1 MGWNVRISSAFQPA
15 DATPVF
21 LPCLLR
27 VLLPSTRLYGASS
40 PLFFWGGLFTFYPLN
55 FFTCFIYSLASL
67 TVQFFVDGIMMSS
80 FFTPRGARRC
90 STSPRHPASA
100 RVLSLSLLLGLSPL
114 AGITP
119 AALATPTQ
127 VAPDQPAQATPAQAD
142 PEQAT
147 PASPA
152 AALVQKQ
159 ADNQQNPAAQGEQTN
174 SLPTLRV
181 TSGTLKIEAGGTV
194 HVEGTGFTPE
204 FLAHNELRSIII
216 APKGSSTYVGPY
228 HEPAYQG
235 PRFDVPRLSADGTFN
250 ADLEVS
256 SNGIPAGMEYE
267 VILTYRPLDDAHP
280 YQWSTEDR
288 IRTALAVTSNFP
300 QSALPSITYDVDSI
314 SEEQINSGK
323 PIEINMTGSGFD
335 GMNKLRFTLVEI
347 DPNDPENYHRYS
359 DFEDL
364 VPADSP
370 YLKRVFH
377 GLIPNG
383 HFQRKITI
391 PAGFLKPGKGYYL
404 SVVGSYPSGV
414 DSSPFGINAI
424 SRDFPFIPVGKNPAK
439 MPYQSNTYRN
449 TLPKVSLSPQ
459 TVDPYHEGKYKVT
472 ISNISPE
479 VDLGYYV
486 KSVDIYSKTARKTIV
501 GITDIPY
508 FDYDIIVVRNPDGTR
523 TVELEID
530 SAVIKELQNVYLGSE
545 AELRVAF
552 SDSLYQKGNHIFT
565 VTASVQLAAPP
576 TPINPPASDEVR
588 LSVTSGTLNISE
600 GGTVSV
606 TTAPLSAEFRK
617 KYTFFEFGIVE
628 RGKDYEWSSYGSK
641 LPEAQYGKRV
651 ATLRDQGKV
660 HENPDGSVTFTFDV
674 RKQIFDVP
682 EGTLFDVVLTFYP
695 SDEAEP
701 DLRWESTDRRLTA
714 RASLP
719 VVRDPE
725 PVQPTYR
732 YSLSA
737 IDKPWQDT
745 TLTVEGYHI
754 LDPHAVG
761 GHESVA
767 HLTLYEADPATGKIM
782 GRPVFSDIIPLTS
795 CGQLCGGFHNRYFST
810 EMTIPAGTLKP
821 GRLYM
826 IGIYGSNLPRPGE
839 EEYSGSLL
847 TSVAEF
853 LPVRSTQPNPDQPVA
868 RPDLYILNKR
878 ISPYEEM
885 NTLTARVSNLP
896 KLTDGHYRFS
906 VQATDDSGEPTREKA
921 LEQVIPAEHLQNGS
935 TDEKLNIPGS
945 ALNYEGSYKV
955 VLEKVTPGK
964 NGAADTVE
972 QVTSEGLELFV
983 SYTAER
989 EAAVEW
995 VKQQALLDEH
1005 KAVLSR
1011 RDVTVALYRL
1021 AGAPHVELPATSPYA
1036 DVTPDDPDYA
1046 AIVWARQKGITFGWV
1061 DGKFHPEVNLSI
1073 ASTVAFLYRYQRAL
1087 TPASSPESSSLPS
1100 SPVPKSDTSDSSN
1113 VPEESPTRD
1122 SRSRVHWPEYE
1133 RMDTAFWRESLW
1145 ATQQIIWGY
1154 AEYYRGHGEDFS
1166 SDTVSSSEF
1175 SVMLYRM
1182 THGGSRLK

>member
-1 MGWNVRISSAFQPA
+1 
-15 DATPVF
+15 
-21 LPCLLR
+21 
-27 VLLPSTRLYGASS
+27 
-40 PLFFWGGLFTFYPLN
+40 
-55 FFTCFIYSLASL
+55 
-67 TVQFFVDGIMMSS
+67 MSS
-80 FFTPRGARRC
+80 FFTPRGAPPHPD
-90 STSPRHPASA
+90 TPRHPASA
-100 RVLSLSLLLGLSPL
+100 RALSLSLLLGLSPL

-119 AALATPTQ
+119 AALAVPENP
-127 VAPDQPAQATPAQAD
+127 AQPA
-142 PEQAT
+142 QAT

-152 AALVQKQ
+152 AALNQRQ
-159 ADNQQNPAAQGEQTN
+159 TENQQIPAAQGEQTS

-181 TSGTLKIEAGGTV
+181 TSGTLKIETGGTV

-204 FLAHNELRSIII
+204 FLAHNELRSLII

-228 HEPAYQG
+228 QEPTYQG

-347 DPNDPENYHRYS
+347 DPNDPESYHRYS

-459 TVDPYHEGKYKVT
+459 TVDPHHEGKYKVT

-606 TTAPLSAEFRK
+606 TTAPLSAEFRA
-617 KYTFFEFGIVE
+617 KYTFYEFGIVE
-628 RGKDYEWSSYGSK
+628 RGQNYFWSRYGDP
-641 LPEAQYGKRV
+641 LPEAQYGSKV
-651 ATLRDQGKV
+651 ASLRAEGKA
-660 HENPDGSVTFTFDV
+660 HDNPDGSVTFTLDIP
-674 RKQIFDVP
+674 KQWMMVP
-682 EGTLFDVVLTFYP
+682 EDTLFDVALTYYP
-695 SDEAEP
+695 SDKP
-701 DLRWESTDRRLTA
+701 DPHDYPYDDPRSTA
-714 RASLP
+714 RIPLP
-719 VVRDPE
+719 TVRDPE
-725 PVQPTYR
+725 PDQPTYR
-732 YSLSA
+732 YSISA
-737 IDKPWQDT
+737 VDKPWQDT

-754 LDPHAVG
+754 LPPNIVG
-761 GHESVA
+761 GYDSQAYV
-767 HLTLYEADPATGKIM
+767 TLYEADPATGKIM
-782 GRPVFSDIIPLTS
+782 GHPVFSHVVPLTGN
-795 CGQLCGGFHNRYFST
+795 CLHHCTGFRNNYFGT
-810 EMTIPAGTLKP
+810 KMTIPAGTLKP

-826 IGIYGSNLPRPGE
+826 IGIYGSNLPHPGE
-839 EEYSGSLL
+839 EDYNGSLL
-847 TSVAEF
+847 TSVAQF
-853 LPVRSTQPNPDQPVA
+853 LPVRSGQPSDNQPNPDQPVE
-868 RPDLYILNKR
+868 RPDLYIPYKR
-878 ISPYEEM
+878 INPYQEM

-906 VQATDDSGEPTREKA
+906 VQATDDSGEPTGEKV

-945 ALNYEGSYKV
+945 ALNYEGSYRV

-964 NGAADTVE
+964 DGAADTVE

-1061 DGKFHPEVNLSI
+1061 DGKFHPEANLSI

-1113 VPEESPTRD
+1113 VPEDSPTRD

-1154 AEYYRGHGEDFS
+1154 AEYYRGHGENFS
-1166 SDTVSSSEF
+1166 SDTVSSWQF
-1175 SVMLYRM
+1175 SLMLYRM
-1182 THGGSRLK
+1182 THGGSHLK

>member
-1 MGWNVRISSAFQPA
+1 
-15 DATPVF
+15 
-21 LPCLLR
+21 
-27 VLLPSTRLYGASS
+27 
-40 PLFFWGGLFTFYPLN
+40 
-55 FFTCFIYSLASL
+55 
-67 TVQFFVDGIMMSS
+67 MSS
-80 FFTPRGARRC
+80 FFTPRGARCR
-90 STSPRHPASA
+90 STAPRHPASA
-100 RVLSLSLLLGLSPL
+100 RALSLSLLLGLSPL

-119 AALATPTQ
+119 AALATPAQAASDRPTQ
-127 VAPDQPAQATPAQAD
+127 VAPAQAD

-152 AALVQKQ
+152 AALNQRQ
-159 ADNQQNPAAQGEQTN
+159 TENQQNPVAQGEQTS

-181 TSGTLKIEAGGTV
+181 TSGTLKIETGGTV

-204 FLAHNELRSIII
+204 FLAHHELRSLII

-228 HEPAYQG
+228 QEPTYQG
-235 PRFDVPRLSADGTFN
+235 PRFDVPRLSADGTFS

-335 GMNKLRFTLVEI
+335 GMNKLSFTLVEY
-347 DPNDPENYHRYS
+347 DPTANVTHKYLKELDSFDPS
-359 DFEDL
+359 
-364 VPADSP
+364 DSP
-370 YLKRVFH
+370 YFKRVFH

-383 HFQRKITI
+383 HFQHKITI
-391 PAGFLKPGKGYYL
+391 PAGLLKSGKGYYL
-404 SVVGSYPSGV
+404 SVQGDSPSG
-414 DSSPFGINAI
+414 PIAM
-424 SRDFPFIPVGKNPAK
+424 RRAFPFVPVGKNPMK

-479 VDLGYYV
+479 VDLGYYIGSI
-486 KSVDIYSKTARKTIV
+486 SVYNKTAQKTIANLSV
-501 GITDIPY
+501 NSDHY
-508 FDYDIIVVRNPDGTR
+508 YERDKIVVRNPDGTQ
-523 TVELEID
+523 TVELEIIAED
-530 SAVIKELQNVYLGSE
+530 IKELRDVYLGSE
-545 AELRVAF
+545 AELRVYF
-552 SDSLYQKGNHIFT
+552 SDNPYYGSENHNFT
-565 VTASVQLAAPP
+565 VAAPVRLADSPTPLTPP
-576 TPINPPASDEVR
+576 TPAEDKKPDNPVGMK
-588 LSVTSGTLNISE
+588 LTSGTLNISE

-617 KYTFFEFGIVE
+617 KYTLFEFGIVE

-651 ATLRDQGKV
+651 ATLRNQGKV
-660 HENPDGSVTFTFDV
+660 HENPDGSITFTFDV

-732 YSLSA
+732 YSISA

-767 HLTLYEADPATGKIM
+767 HLTLYEANPATGKIM

-878 ISPYEEM
+878 ISPYQEM
-885 NTLTARVSNLP
+885 NTLTVRVSNLP
-896 KLTDGHYRFS
+896 KLTDGYYRFS
-906 VQATDDSGEPTREKA
+906 VQATDDSGEPTGEKA
-921 LEQVIPAEHLQNGS
+921 LEQVIPAEHLLNGS

-945 ALNYEGSYKV
+945 ALNYEGSYRV
-955 VLEKVTPGK
+955 VLEKVIPGED
-964 NGAADTVE
+964 GADTVE

-995 VKQQALLDEH
+995 VKQQVLLDKH

-1061 DGKFHPEVNLSI
+1061 DGKFHPEANLSI

-1100 SPVPKSDTSDSSN
+1100 SPIPKSNTSDSSN

-1154 AEYYRGHGEDFS
+1154 AEYYRGHGENFS
-1166 SDTVSSSEF
+1166 SDTVSSWEF
-1175 SVMLYRM
+1175 SLMLYRM
-1182 THGGSRLK
+1182 EHGGSRLK

>member
-1 MGWNVRISSAFQPA
+1 
-15 DATPVF
+15 
-21 LPCLLR
+21 
-27 VLLPSTRLYGASS
+27 
-40 PLFFWGGLFTFYPLN
+40 
-55 FFTCFIYSLASL
+55 
-67 TVQFFVDGIMMSS
+67 MSS
-80 FFTPRGARRC
+80 FFTPRGARCR
-90 STSPRHPASA
+90 STAPCRSATQHHPASA
-100 RVLSLSLLLGLSPL
+100 RALSLSLLLGLSPL

-127 VAPDQPAQATPAQAD
+127 AAPEQQAQPA
-142 PEQAT
+142 QAT

-152 AALVQKQ
+152 AALNQRQ
-159 ADNQQNPAAQGEQTN
+159 AENQQIPEGQGEQTS

-181 TSGTLKIEAGGTV
+181 TSGTLRIETGGTV

-204 FLAHNELRSIII
+204 FLAHHELRSLII

-235 PRFDVPRLSADGTFN
+235 PRFDVPRLSADGTFS

-335 GMNKLRFTLVEI
+335 GMNKLSFTLVEY
-347 DPNDPENYHRYS
+347 DPTANVTHKYLKELGAFDPS
-359 DFEDL
+359 
-364 VPADSP
+364 DSP
-370 YLKRVFH
+370 YFKRVFH

-383 HFQRKITI
+383 HFQHKITI
-391 PAGFLKPGKGYYL
+391 PAGLLKSGKGYYL
-404 SVVGSYPSGV
+404 SVQGDSPSG
-414 DSSPFGINAI
+414 PIAM
-424 SRDFPFIPVGKNPAK
+424 RRAFPFVPVGKNPMK

-479 VDLGYYV
+479 VDLGYYIGSI
-486 KSVDIYSKTARKTIV
+486 SVYSKTAQKTIANLSV
-501 GITDIPY
+501 NSDHY
-508 FDYDIIVVRNPDGTR
+508 YERDKIVVRNPDGTQ
-523 TVELEID
+523 TVELEINAED
-530 SAVIKELQNVYLGSE
+530 IKELRGVYLGSE
-545 AELRVAF
+545 AELRVYF
-552 SDSLYQKGNHIFT
+552 SDNPYYGSENHNFT
-565 VTASVQLAAPP
+565 VAAPVRLADSPTPLTPP
-576 TPINPPASDEVR
+576 TPAEDKKPDNPVGMK
-588 LSVTSGTLNISE
+588 LTSGTLNISE

-606 TTAPLSAEFRK
+606 TTAPLSAEFRA
-617 KYTFFEFGIVE
+617 KYTFYEFGIVE
-628 RGKDYEWSSYGSK
+628 RGENYLEPYYGNP
-641 LPEAQYGKRV
+641 LPEAQYGSKV
-651 ATLRDQGKV
+651 AGLRAEGKA
-660 HENPDGSVTFTFDV
+660 HDNPDGSVTFTLDIP
-674 RKQIFDVP
+674 KQWMMVP
-682 EGTLFDVVLTFYP
+682 EGTLFDVVLTYYP
-695 SDEAEP
+695 SDKP
-701 DLRWESTDRRLTA
+701 DPHDYPYEDYRLTA
-714 RASLP
+714 RIPLP
-719 VVRDPE
+719 TVRDPE
-725 PVQPTYR
+725 PEQPTYR
-732 YSLSA
+732 YNISA

-754 LDPHAVG
+754 LPPNIVG
-761 GHESVA
+761 GYDSQAYV
-767 HLTLYEADPATGKIM
+767 TLYEADPATGKIM
-782 GRPVFSDIIPLTS
+782 GRPVFSHVVPLTGN
-795 CGQLCGGFHNRYFST
+795 CLHHCTGFRNNYFGT
-810 EMTIPAGTLKP
+810 KMTIPAGTLKP

-878 ISPYEEM
+878 ISPYQEM

-906 VQATDDSGEPTREKA
+906 VQATDDSGKPTGEKA
-921 LEQVIPAEHLQNGS
+921 LEQVIPAEHLLSGS

-945 ALNYEGSYKV
+945 SLNYEGSYRV

-972 QVTSEGLELFV
+972 QVTSEDLELFV

-995 VKQQALLDEH
+995 VKQQVLLDEH

-1046 AIVWARQKGITFGWV
+1046 AYIWARQKGITFGWV
-1061 DGKFHPEVNLSI
+1061 DGKFHPEANLSI